1 MACYLDDNAID
12 IAKMIKLLSLLSQ
25 GDLFVKCLKQLNIA
39 GITMPAGALVLWLWE
54 ETHIP
59 KVVGSNP
66 GTLYWMD
73 ILSHISVVKIVLFV
87 WKRPKMSKKEAG
99 VGPFKKT
106 MHQIFLQKFVCCAHQ
121 HEDLGNLSI
130 PILGNFSDSGS
141 PQSSLVI

>member
-87 WKRPKMSKKEAG
+87 
-99 VGPFKKT
+99 
-106 MHQIFLQKFVCCAHQ
+106 
-121 HEDLGNLSI
+121 
-130 PILGNFSDSGS
+130 
-141 PQSSLVI
+141 